1 MMMKQRLNPGVRT
14 FTALRLLSALMLS
27 AAWWVAAPCPPVHAQ
42 GEAAAAQATPKQ
54 SSKDRPG
61 RLTFDLGSFEIR
73 EVRPTRNETTN
84 VNFTAYFA
92 MAPGVS
98 MADVQQLE
106 HWKHRL
112 RDQVIIAVRT
122 AQDIDFQEPDLV
134 RLRHIILFR
143 MRRLLKADVV
153 QDILLSEFTF
163 KME

>member
-1 MMMKQRLNPGVRT
+1 
-14 FTALRLLSALMLS
+14 
-27 AAWWVAAPCPPVHAQ
+27 
-42 GEAAAAQATPKQ
+42 
-54 SSKDRPG
+54 
-61 RLTFDLGSFEIR
+61 
-73 EVRPTRNETTN
+73 
-84 VNFTAYFA
+84 
-92 MAPGVS
+92 

-134 RLRHIILFR
+134 RLRRIILFR